1 MGRKCLFAHSVQDQG
16 PFYWLQ
22 DDPWHYYKQGRA
34 PVALRDPF
42 PILRFLIL
50 TFPRIL
56 GGLPHPPIVLHR
68 CQSHLCSPKMESK
81 STDVR
86 TITSLPKGPS
96 IHNEKLQDD
105 QERQSGGTPPPS
117 PPSGTP
123 YSVFTKGQ
131 KLWISMSASFSAM
144 FSTMSSY
151 IYYPAL
157 VPVAH
162 DLGVSV
168 ALVNLS
174 VTTYLIVAA
183 IAPAFMGDMADQSG
197 RRPIFMLL
205 FVLMIAA
212 NVGIAL
218 QTSYAALLVLR
229 MLQSAG
235 ASGRATYLPRLKIA
249 TLTCLMLSTALIAVT
264 YGVIADITEPKDRG
278 GFVGILLV
286 L

>member
-1 MGRKCLFAHSVQDQG
+1 MTTGTLEWVGSAC
-16 PFYWLQ
+16 WL
-22 DDPWHYYKQGRA
+22 PPLTTKGLLLAAGGTHVIIYREHA
-34 PVALRDPF
+34 PDALRDP
-42 PILRFLIL
+42 LRYYLFLKHP
-50 TFPRIL
+50 FPRIL
-56 GGLPHPPIVLHR
+56 GGLPHSPNLLYR
-68 CQSHLCSPKMESK
+68 CQFYFCSPEMEPR
-81 STDVR
+81 STEVAI
-86 TITSLPKGPS
+86 ITSEPEDPS
-96 IHNEKLQDD
+96 IRDEKLQDNH
-105 QERQSGGTPPPS
+105 QERQSGDTPPPS
-117 PPSGTP
+117 TPSDTP
-123 YSVFTKGQ
+123 YSAFTKGQ

-183 IAPAFMGDMADQSG
+183 IAPAFMGNMADQSG

-212 NVGIAL
+212 NVGLAL

-235 ASGRATYLPRLKIA
+235 ASGTATFQ
-249 TLTCLMLSTALIAVT
+249 
-264 YGVIADITEPKDRG
+264 G
-278 GFVGILLV
+278 
-286 L
+286 